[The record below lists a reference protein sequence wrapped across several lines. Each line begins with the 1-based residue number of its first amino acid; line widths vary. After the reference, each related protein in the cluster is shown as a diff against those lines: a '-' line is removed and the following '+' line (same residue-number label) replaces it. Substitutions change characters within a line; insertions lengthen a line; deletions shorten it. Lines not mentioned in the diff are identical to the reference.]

1 MDLIGRYK
9 IERRIGEGA
18 MADVYRAHDPS
29 IDRPLAIKV
38 LKTEFRQNREIAN
51 RFIREAKAAGALSH
65 PNIATIYD
73 VGQADGY
80 PYIAMEFLDGAPL
93 DEHIR
98 GSGPLPV
105 EEVLRIGEQIALAL
119 DYAHE
124 LGVVH
129 RDIKPSNIMICNG
142 GRTAKILDFGIAR
155 MGEADRIRAE
165 INALRTQ
172 VGQVLGTPR
181 YMSPEQALGLDI
193 DRRSDLFSLGVVL
206 YEMITG
212 KTAFSG
218 TSIATIALQITQQ
231 KPEPVEALVRDCPR
245 GLQFIVDKLLA
256 KQPEKR
262 FASGAA
268 VAEALKREREAL
280 SNRKRGACPRVS
292 LPWRLT
298 LIMGAVLALALVI
311 SIGTVL
317 DRQYQTM
324 QRMALTSGTSIASF
338 VANNVALRAVEN
350 VGLPE
355 AEQDWLPLQAF
366 IAAASADANVQRITM
381 VDAHGVVRGASDSTL
396 IGKSYRSTMDET
408 VLSAT
413 SGQRVTSTA
422 GHDLRFV
429 RTIEYADRPFGK
441 IDLVVDSAELKAAA
455 RASRNLLV
463 SLGCAILLLVLG
475 ISFATAQ
482 LIARP
487 VRCLKRALTDA
498 AEGRLDFRISHSR
511 TDEFGELFD
520 RFNSV
525 VAALDEREFFSGRV
539 PAQDAALDA
548 TRIDLAPAARDVHD
562 KARRSA

>member
-38 LKTEFRQNREIAN
+38 LKTEFRQNHEIAA

-280 SNRKRGACPRVS
+280 SNRKRGARPRVS
-292 LPWRLT
+292 LPWRLA
-298 LIMGAVLALALVI
+298 LIMGTVLALALVI

-396 IGKSYRSTMDET
+396 IGKSYRPTMDET

-482 LIARP
+482 SIARP
-487 VRCLKRALTDA
+487 VRCLKKALTDA

-520 RFNSV
+520 RFNSM
-525 VAALDEREFFSGRV
+525 VAALDEREFFSDRV